1 VAATGELLRGGA
13 RIRNIGGR
21 GTGES
26 RAGRRGRTDE
36 RPGFAALESRIIS
49 QADGRGLV
57 VGIHDG
63 GGDRSETLAALPTVI
78 NTLRSRGYTFVKLCA
93 DV

>member
-26 RAGRRGRTDE
+26 RAGGRTDE
-36 RPGFAALESRIIS
+36 RPGVAAIESRIIAL
-49 QADGRGLV
+49 ADGRGLV

-93 DV
+93 DA